1 MLDVPDKMAGRGLF
15 LSGFFAG
22 GGYLNRENKL
32 TEGAIGPALL
42 RFAAPFLLASFLQAL
57 YGAVDLFVVGRFTG
71 SAAVSAVAIG
81 SQVMQTITGII
92 LGVSMGGT
100 VLIARRVGEK
110 NDDGAARAVGTVAVL
125 FCLLAAVLT
134 PVMLLCVRPAIAIM
148 ETPPEAVAD
157 AMRYLF
163 ICACGIP
170 FIIGYNGVSGVFR
183 GTGDSKTPVYFIG
196 LACAINIAMDFLLTG
211 AFGMGA
217 AGAATA
223 TVLAQ
228 GVSFLASLL
237 YMKHRGLAF
246 PIRREHIRL
255 DFASV
260 KRILVVG
267 LPLALQDALVNVS
280 FLIITA
286 IINTMGVVA
295 SAAVGV
301 VERIIGFAM
310 LPPGAFASA
319 VATVTAQNMGA
330 GKPRRAYR
338 GLWCGI
344 GFSLI
349 AGVAV
354 CLYSQ
359 ILPETLTGIFSRDPA
374 VVTAAAQYLRAYSL
388 DCILVSFV
396 FCMNSYFS
404 GCGKAVIAFAHSMV
418 ATFGVRIPVTYLMSR
433 HAGSSLYDMG
443 LAAPAATLLSL
454 AICLIYLRW
463 IGGRTQ
469 LRAQGEA

>member
-1 MLDVPDKMAGRGLF
+1 M
-15 LSGFFAG
+15 
-22 GGYLNRENKL
+22 NRENKL

-134 PVMLLCVRPAIAIM
+134 PAMLLCVRPAVAVM

-157 AMRYLF
+157 ALRYLF

-170 FIIGYNGVSGVFR
+170 FIIGYNGVSGIFR
-183 GTGDSKTPVYFIG
+183 GMGDSKTPVYFIG
-196 LACAINIAMDFLLTG
+196 LACLINIVFDFLLTG
-211 AFGMGA
+211 ALGMGA
-217 AGAATA
+217 AGAAAA

-237 YMKHRGLAF
+237 YMKRRGLAF
-246 PIRREHIRL
+246 PVRREHVRL
-255 DFASV
+255 DGAAV
-260 KRILVVG
+260 RRILAVG

-280 FLIITA
+280 FLVITA

-310 LPPGAFASA
+310 LPPSAFASA

-344 GFSLI
+344 GFALV

-354 CLYSQ
+354 CAYAQLW
-359 ILPETLTGIFSRDPA
+359 PETLTGIFSRDPA
-374 VVTAAAQYLRAYSL
+374 VITAAAQYLRSYSI

-404 GCGKAVIAFAHSMV
+404 GCGKSVVAFAHSMA
-418 ATFGVRIPVTYLMSR
+418 ATFGVRIPVTYVMSR
-433 HAGSSLYDMG
+433 HTGASLYDMG

-454 AICLIYLRW
+454 VICLVCLRW
-463 IGGRTQ
+463 LSSRTG
-469 LRAQGEA
+469 LAPSGPAEQGQ